1 MSDGAWERSLQVR
14 YGSRLPRRARFGG
27 PAVGKSARRAVP
39 LAAPPRAP
47 QRGRNAAELV
57 EDGRPAPPVGVLAS
71 CLDGSGGLSPQ
82 AGVIGLHRGQ
92 DPAGADV
99 ERQRYGHAV
108 KRGARGRAFEQVDVN
123 EVVSE
128 DGADQG
134 SIDFT
139 APRSQHPPGGVCG
152 TRLGSWYW
160 AFDRDEE
167 ADVGA
172 GVQPSLRVMAPVR
185 RGEAMQPLGPLTLH
199 LEAGIVAAYR
209 PVRAQGDWKTFAAG
223 AGAPHG
229 EARAGKGGRKQ
240 GASMVVRRSF
250 GAGRKRWARLGRY
263 SSRARGHPRQP
274 TASRNGVQ
282 EGSSSSPGA
291 RSAGRSGE
299 ASGPS
304 DR

>member
-1 MSDGAWERSLQVR
+1 
-14 YGSRLPRRARFGG
+14 
-27 PAVGKSARRAVP
+27 
-39 LAAPPRAP
+39 
-47 QRGRNAAELV
+47 
-57 EDGRPAPPVGVLAS
+57 
-71 CLDGSGGLSPQ
+71 
-82 AGVIGLHRGQ
+82 
-92 DPAGADV
+92 
-99 ERQRYGHAV
+99 
-108 KRGARGRAFEQVDVN
+108 
-123 EVVSE
+123 
-128 DGADQG
+128 
-134 SIDFT
+134 
-139 APRSQHPPGGVCG
+139 
-152 TRLGSWYW
+152 
-160 AFDRDEE
+160 
-167 ADVGA
+167 VGA

>member
-1 MSDGAWERSLQVR
+1 M
-14 YGSRLPRRARFGG
+14 
-27 PAVGKSARRAVP
+27 
-39 LAAPPRAP
+39 AAPLFS
-47 QRGRNAAELV
+47 GGKT
-57 EDGRPAPPVGVLAS
+57 DSSPPVRGGHRLFRGCARS
-71 CLDGSGGLSPQ
+71 RDRRSRACSG
-82 AGVIGLHRGQ
+82 R
-92 DPAGADV
+92 
-99 ERQRYGHAV
+99 
-108 KRGARGRAFEQVDVN
+108 
-123 EVVSE
+123 
-128 DGADQG
+128 QG
-134 SIDFT
+134 STGALVRASAGRFATTAFT

>member
-1 MSDGAWERSLQVR
+1 M
-14 YGSRLPRRARFGG
+14 
-27 PAVGKSARRAVP
+27 ARRAC
-39 LAAPPRAP
+39 
-47 QRGRNAAELV
+47 
-57 EDGRPAPPVGVLAS
+57 DGPAPIRMMLRHSCAEDPGRHAIWSSESRMTANQKKLASRRTSPMDRRRRSLVLAVQAARTP
-71 CLDGSGGLSPQ
+71 SP
-82 AGVIGLHRGQ
+82 GKV
-92 DPAGADV
+92 
-99 ERQRYGHAV
+99 
-108 KRGARGRAFEQVDVN
+108 
-123 EVVSE
+123 
-128 DGADQG
+128 
-134 SIDFT
+134 FT